1 MTPKSLAWVAFAAFS
16 FQMGVAQDFKRSY
29 TISENGLISIRTTG
43 NIKVLG
49 YKGHEI
55 EVIAYKKGSSPNAFE
70 IEDASSENRIDLHLR
85 FAQFDPG
92 KFDPGKVDPRKVDPR
107 KVDPRKVPSGRFPPG
122 VFPPPRFDLGDSSV
136 DFEILMPKSTKY
148 ESWLISNGGSVEV
161 SNVSGRLFVKSE
173 RGNVIMK
180 DVRGFIR
187 GTAVFN
193 GSIRVELGSN
203 KEPNDMNFFS
213 MSGDVTIVAP
223 GNLDAAILMTSDSGR
238 IKTDFPIE
246 IKDDRYGHK
255 RIAEGKL
262 GSGKQKITIGS
273 NFGGVSLLKK

>member
-1 MTPKSLAWVAFAAFS
+1 MTPKNLAWVAFAAFS

-29 TISENGLISIRTTG
+29 AVSQDGKIFINTSG
-43 NIKVLG
+43 NITVQG
-49 YKGHEI
+49 YKGSEI
-55 EVIAYKKGSSPNAFE
+55 EILAYKRGSDANSIE
-70 IEDASSENRIDLHLR
+70 IVDKSFGNRIDLGLR
-85 FAQFDPG
+85 FPHLDPR
-92 KFDPGKVDPRKVDPR
+92 KSDPGKVDPRKAP
-107 KVDPRKVPSGRFPPG
+107 PGRFPPG
-122 VFPPPRFDLGDSSV
+122 AFPPPRFDVGDSSV
-136 DFEILMPKSTKY
+136 DFEILMPKSARY
-148 ESWLISNGGSVEV
+148 ESWLISNRGSVEV

-213 MSGDVTIVAP
+213 MSGDVTVVAP
-223 GNLDAAILMTSDSGR
+223 GNLDAAVFMSSDSGR

-246 IKDDRYGHK
+246 IKDERYGHK

-262 GSGKQKITIGS
+262 GSGRQKITIVS
-273 NFGGVSLLKK
+273 AFGGVNLVKK